1 LASFACSTGAW
12 YEDDAERFVRTRLR
26 PHYEWRREH
35 LDTSVIVL
43 AAADD
48 PDDIVAVGAH
58 ELDDQVSEAG
68 EPRR

>member
-1 LASFACSTGAW
+1 VAAGA
-12 YEDDAERFVRTRLR
+12 
-26 PHYEWRREH
+26 